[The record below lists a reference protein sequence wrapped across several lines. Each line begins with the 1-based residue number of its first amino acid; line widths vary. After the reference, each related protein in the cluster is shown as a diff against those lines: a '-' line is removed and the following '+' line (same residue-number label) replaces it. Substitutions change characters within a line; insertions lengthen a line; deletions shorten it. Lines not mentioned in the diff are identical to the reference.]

1 FQPSST
7 FLRDATMT
15 AHPPGASANAIADKK
30 RRKIKDDETAKDD
43 KPSKVVIWRRRWT
56 KWSDSAVYGMASNGS
71 VFWFLKISNDS
82 KWSEHVVTAR
92 DNHFEHPLGLLVH
105 IFRRADL
112 TSPTHSKESSIQSY
126 DREETNGAAGA
137 LAIDEDVEIQAALTS
152 QKFVFRLIYHTAC
165 YT

>member
-1 FQPSST
+1 
-7 FLRDATMT
+7 
-15 AHPPGASANAIADKK
+15 
-30 RRKIKDDETAKDD
+30 
-43 KPSKVVIWRRRWT
+43 
-56 KWSDSAVYGMASNGS
+56 MASNGS

-112 TSPTHSKESSIQSY
+112 ISPTHSKESSIQSY

-152 QKFVFRLIYHTAC
+152 QNLLHVKISSPEDGAAVGALATEVTLELAHMGPNTPNEITFFSGSGIRAEDKGKTANFA
-165 YT
+165 